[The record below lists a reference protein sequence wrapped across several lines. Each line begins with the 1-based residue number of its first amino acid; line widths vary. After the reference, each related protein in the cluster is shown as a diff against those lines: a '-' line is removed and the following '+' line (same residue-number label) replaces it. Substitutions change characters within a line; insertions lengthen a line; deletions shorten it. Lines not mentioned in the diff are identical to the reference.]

1 MIFFNISKCLI
12 LSLLIKYNLY
22 NDKIIKIL
30 LKNIYY
36 CGVIPVKMVQWS
48 LPYMKILE
56 VDKNILD
63 VFENTYEK
71 CPLHDE
77 EYTREIYKQDFYINI
92 DEEYEIIDIIGSGS
106 IAQVYKIK
114 DIKSG
119 KLFAMKVKH
128 PNVLNNFN
136 YIKYLLKII
145 FTFFTF
151 NKIIPV
157 KLNVFIDQFKKQLNF
172 INEGNNLIKFY
183 NLYENNNL
191 YKIPELFKISENII
205 IMEYIKADTI
215 ELLKDNN
222 YKYSKFNL
230 YISLF
235 LENNLNCYNFNHGDL
250 HNYNWKIA
258 DEKVVIY
265 DFGLCWE
272 FNDQVS
278 YKTILKSLD
287 YLLEGFY
294 NTDNQLIYQS
304 FKTLI
309 QVNSEISE
317 DIMKEYFFNLP
328 NISRF
333 VYFFK
338 CVVEFSIKYNITLN
352 IELIYII
359 ISYQNILLIFMGN
372 YDDTSEF
379 EHHSLHMEEYNICD
393 YYNIFPEYRQILLR
407 RIGEYN
413 KKETINYNKLNKF
426 IH

>member
-12 LSLLIKYNLY
+12 LSLLIKYNIY

-30 LKNIYY
+30 LKNIYK
-36 CGVIPVKMVQWS
+36 CGVIPVKMIQWS
-48 LPYMKILE
+48 LPLMKLYE
-56 VDKNILD
+56 VDKYILD
-63 VFENTYEK
+63 IFENTYEK

-77 EYTREIYKQDFYINI
+77 EYTNKIYNQDFYINI
-92 DEEYEIIDIIGSGS
+92 DEEYEILDIIGSGS

-119 KLFAMKVKH
+119 KLYAMKVKH

-145 FTFFTF
+145 FTFISF

-157 KLNVFIDQFKKQLNF
+157 KLNVFLDQFKKQLNF
-172 INEGNNLIKFY
+172 INEGNNLIRFN

-215 ELLKDNN
+215 ELMKDNN

-235 LENNLNCYNFNHGDL
+235 LQNNLNCYNFNHGDL

-258 DEKVVIY
+258 GENVVIY

-272 FNDQVS
+272 FNDREL
-278 YKTILKSLD
+278 YETTLKSLD
-287 YLLEGFY
+287 YLLEGFH
-294 NTDNQLIYQS
+294 NTDNQLIYKS

-328 NISRF
+328 KISRF

-338 CVVEFSIKYNITLN
+338 YVVEFSIKHNITLG

-372 YDDTSEF
+372 YDEKSEF
-379 EHHSLHMEEYNICD
+379 EHHSLYMEEYNVCD
-393 YYNIFPEYRQILLR
+393 LYNILPEYRQNILKRL
-407 RIGEYN
+407 GKYN
-413 KKETINYNKLNKF
+413 KKETINYDKLNKF